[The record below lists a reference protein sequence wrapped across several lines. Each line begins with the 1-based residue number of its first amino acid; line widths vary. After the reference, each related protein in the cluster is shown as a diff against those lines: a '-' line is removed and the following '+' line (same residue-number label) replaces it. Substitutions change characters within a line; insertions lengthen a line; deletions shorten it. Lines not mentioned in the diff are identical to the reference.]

1 MRERGREGAK
11 ERSGRG
17 ERKSREYDREKN
29 IENKNGRREK
39 LERQKE
45 GASRERKEHRVRLTF

>member
-1 MRERGREGAK
+1 MEGGRREQKKEIVREREKAG
-11 ERSGRG
+11 
-17 ERKSREYDREKN
+17 EYDREKN

-45 GASRERKEHRVRLTF
+45 GASGERKEHRVRLTF